1 MAEYTLYYAPSA
13 CSLSPHIVLAEVGA
27 SYEVDKVDLKN
38 KKLASGS
45 DWLAINPK
53 GYVPALRIPSG
64 DIITEGA
71 VIVRYLAD
79 QFPSANLAPAH
90 GTLERVRLDEW
101 LHFIA
106 TELHKGMGPLYK
118 VLAGDDYKKNL
129 REVAIPQRLATLAAA
144 VTPFLLGAQ
153 FTVAD
158 AYAFYVLRSWIHH
171 QKQTLDAWPTLV
183 EYYQRLANRPSV
195 QKALAEEGI
204 TA

>member
-1 MAEYTLYYAPSA
+1 MVDYTLYFSPSA
-13 CSLSPHIVLAEVGA
+13 CSVSPHIVLAEVGA
-27 SYEVDKVDLKN
+27 SYAIDKVDLKN
-38 KKLASGS
+38 KKLASGG
-45 DWLAINPK
+45 DWLSINPK

-79 QFPSANLAPAH
+79 TFPAANLAPPN
-90 GTLERVRLDEW
+90 GTIERVRLDEW

-106 TELHKGMGPLYK
+106 TELHKGMGPLFK

-129 REVAIPQRLATLAAA
+129 REVALPQRFATLAAA
-144 VTPFLLGAQ
+144 VKPYLMGAQ

-158 AYAFYVLRSWIHH
+158 AYAFYVMRSWIHH
-171 QKQTLDAWPTLV
+171 QKQSLDAWPTLV
-183 EYYQRLANRPSV
+183 EYYQRLAQRPSV
-195 QKALAEEGI
+195 AKALVEEGI